1 MSAIIRFCL
10 KNKFAVWLLTLLV
23 VAAGL
28 YSGLNMKLET
38 MPNINTPIVSV
49 SAAYPGATPEEVA
62 DKVTIPIEKK
72 VKNLSG
78 VNSVTSSSYQNVS
91 SVQIEYSFDKDME
104 KAKEEVQEALANIN
118 LPDSVDDPNVSR
130 QSFNDLPILSL
141 SVSDKDKSL
150 KELTKVVEDDVVP
163 TLEGVEG
170 VSSVQVAG
178 QNVEEVQLDFKDDE
192 LKKNGLTEDSVK
204 QFIKG
209 ANSSMP
215 LGLYNFNNTEKSVV
229 VDGNITTVKELK
241 NLEIPVTPQASGT
254 RSQGAG
260 ASAGQGAQQQSG
272 GQGAQQQS
280 GGQGA
285 QQQSGGQGALQQS
298 GGQGAQQQSGG
309 QGAQQQSGGQGASLQ
324 AAATQQ
330 AQPTE
335 LPTVKL
341 KDVATIKTVGKAES
355 ISRTNGQESIGLQVI
370 KSADA
375 NTVNVADA
383 VNKELKQLKKEHE
396 GLKTVNVFDQATPI
410 KDSVSTM
417 LNKALIGGLF
427 AIIIILLFLR
437 NFRSTIIAVISIPL
451 SLLMAIL
458 ALKQMDITL
467 NIMTLGAMT
476 VAIGRVVDDSIVVI
490 ENIYRRMSRKGEEIR
505 GKQLITAATR
515 EMFIPIMS
523 STIVT
528 IAVFLPLGLVKG
540 PVGEL
545 FMPFALTIVFALVA
559 SLIVAITIVPAFA
572 DSLFKKGLSKKKEVD
587 NEKPGALAGFYKR
600 VLNWSLSHK
609 IVSFGLAILLLA
621 GSLFLVPK
629 IGVSFLPS
637 DEQKMVIATFNP
649 EPGQTKKEVEVEALK
664 AEKLLLDRNHVKTIQ
679 YSVGGENPMNPAA
692 SNQAMFFMEYDKDTP
707 NFEKEQKKVIDD
719 LKGTTD
725 KGEWKAQDFG
735 ATGGSNKLEI
745 QVYGNNMNDIKPVTE
760 KVQKI
765 LSDRNDLRNVGS
777 SLSKAY
783 QEYTLAA
790 DQEKLSKLGLTASQI
805 GMALNDSGDQSAL
818 TTLKKDGKDVNVYV
832 KVDKNSYKNIDDLTG
847 KKLQSATGKEVA
859 ISDVAKVKEGETAD
873 TVTRKD
879 DKIYASI
886 SGDVTSKNVN
896 KVSTDVQKDIDKLD
910 LPDGVD
916 VKMGGVTEDIN
927 ESFTQLGLAMLAAI
941 AIVYFVLVVTFGGAL
956 APFAI
961 LFSLPFTVIGAL
973 LALYIAGES
982 ISISAMIGAL
992 MLIGIVVTN
1001 AIVLID
1007 RVIHKEN
1014 EGLSTREALLEAA
1027 ATRLRPILMTALATI
1042 GALIPLALGFEGGG
1056 LISKGLGVT
1065 VIGGLTS
1072 STLLT
1077 LIIVPVVYEFL
1088 MKLTRKNR
1096 KRKTAE

>member
-1 MSAIIRFCL
+1 MSSIIRFCL

-38 MPNINTPIVSV
+38 MPNINTPVVTV
-49 SAAYPGATPEEVA
+49 SAVYPGATPEEVA
-62 DKVTIPIEKK
+62 DKVTVPIEQK

-78 VNSVTSSSYQNVS
+78 VDSVSSSSYQNIS
-91 SVQIEYSFDKDME
+91 SVQIEYNFDKDME
-104 KAKEEVQEALANIN
+104 KAKGEVQEALANIS
-118 LPDSVDDPNVSR
+118 LPDSVDDPKVSR
-130 QSFNDLPILSL
+130 QSFNEFPILSL

-150 KELTKVVEDDVVP
+150 KDLTKVVEDDVVP
-163 TLEGVEG
+163 RLERVEG

-178 QNVEEVQLDFKDDE
+178 QNVEEVQLDFKQDK
-192 LKKNGLTEDSVK
+192 LKEKGLTEDTVK
-204 QFIKG
+204 RFIQG

-215 LGLYNFNNTEKSVV
+215 LGLYNFNNKEKSVV
-229 VDGNITTVKELK
+229 VDGKITTIKELK
-241 NLEIPVTPQASGT
+241 NLEIPVTSPAPES
-254 RSQGAG
+254 GAG
-260 ASAGQGAQQQSG
+260 NAQQAGKSPSATSGGTGVQSAGTAAGQGAQQG
-272 GQGAQQQS
+272 APGAGQ
-280 GGQGA
+280 QG
-285 QQQSGGQGALQQS
+285 SP
-298 GGQGAQQQSGG
+298 
-309 QGAQQQSGGQGASLQ
+309 
-324 AAATQQ
+324 AAGSAPQQ
-330 AQPTE
+330 AQPSE

-341 KDVATIKTVGKAES
+341 KDIASIKSVGKAES
-355 ISRTNGQESIGLQVI
+355 ISRTNGHESIGVQIV

-375 NTVNVADA
+375 NTVNVADD
-383 VNKELKQLKKEHE
+383 VRKELKQIKKDHP

-410 KDSVSTM
+410 KESVSTM

-427 AIIIILLFLR
+427 AVIIILLFLR
-437 NFRSTIIAVISIPL
+437 NIRSTVIAVISIPL

-490 ENIYRRMSRKGEEIR
+490 ENIYRRMSLTGERIKGKE
-505 GKQLITAATR
+505 LITSATR

-545 FMPFALTIVFALVA
+545 FLPFALTIVFALVA
-559 SLIVAITIVPAFA
+559 SLIVAITVVPAFA
-572 DSLFKKGLSKKKEVD
+572 DSLFKKGLKNKKEVGHD
-587 NEKPGALAGFYKR
+587 KPGALAGFYKR
-600 VLNWSLSHK
+600 VLNWWLNHK
-609 IVSFGLAILLLA
+609 FVSFGLAILLLA

-637 DEQKMVIATFNP
+637 DDQKMVIATFNP
-649 EPGQTKKEVEVEALK
+649 EPGQTRKDVEKESLK
-664 AEKLLLDRNHVKTIQ
+664 AEKLLIDRKHVKTIQ

-707 NFEKEQKKVIDD
+707 NFEKEQKRVIDD
-719 LKGTTD
+719 LQGTTN

-735 ATGGSNKLEI
+735 ATGGSNKLEV
-745 QVYGNNMNDIKPVTE
+745 QVYGNNIKDIKPVTE
-760 KVQKI
+760 KVQNIMDDKN
-765 LSDRNDLRNVGS
+765 SLRNVDS
-777 SLSKAY
+777 SLSKSY
-783 QEYTLAA
+783 QEYTIAA
-790 DQEKLSKLGLTASQI
+790 DQKKLSKLGLTASQI
-805 GMALNDSGDQSAL
+805 GMELNDSGDKSAL
-818 TTLKKDGKDVNVYV
+818 TTLKKDGKDINVYV
-832 KVDKNSYKNIDDLTG
+832 KVDKSKYKDINDLTA

-859 ISDVAKVKEGETAD
+859 ISDVAKVKKGETAD

-879 DKIYASI
+879 DKIYASV

-896 KVSTDVQKDIDKLD
+896 KVSADVKKEIDKLD
-910 LPDGVD
+910 LPNGVD

-927 ESFTQLGLAMLAAI
+927 ESFSQLGLAMLAAI

-961 LFSLPFTVIGAL
+961 LFSLPFTLIGAL
-973 LALYIAGES
+973 VALYISGES

-1014 EGLSTREALLEAA
+1014 KGLPTREALLEAG

-1077 LIIVPVVYEFL
+1077 LVIVPVVYEFL
-1088 MKLTRKNR
+1088 MKLTRRNK
-1096 KRKTAE
+1096 KEAAE

>member
-1 MSAIIRFCL
+1 MSSIIRFCL

-38 MPNINTPIVSV
+38 MPNINTPIVTV
-49 SAAYPGATPEEVA
+49 SAVYPGATPEEVA
-62 DKVTIPIEKK
+62 DKVTVPIEQK

-78 VNSVTSSSYQNVS
+78 VDSVSSSSYQNIS
-91 SVQIEYSFDKDME
+91 SVQIEYNFDKDME
-104 KAKEEVQEALANIN
+104 KAKGEVQEALANIS
-118 LPDSVDDPNVSR
+118 LPDSVDDPKVSR
-130 QSFNDLPILSL
+130 QSFNEFPILSL

-150 KELTKVVEDDVVP
+150 KDLTKVVEDDVVP
-163 TLEGVEG
+163 RLEGVEG

-178 QNVEEVQLDFKDDE
+178 QNVEEVQLDFKQDK
-192 LKKNGLTEDSVK
+192 LKEKGLTEDTVK
-204 QFIKG
+204 RFIQG

-215 LGLYNFNNTEKSVV
+215 LGLYNFNNKEKSVV
-229 VDGNITTVKELK
+229 VDGKITTIKELK
-241 NLEIPVTPQASGT
+241 NLEIPVTSPAPES
-254 RSQGAG
+254 GAG
-260 ASAGQGAQQQSG
+260 NAQQAGKSPSATSGGTGVQSAGTVAGQGAQQG
-272 GQGAQQQS
+272 APGAGQ
-280 GGQGA
+280 QG
-285 QQQSGGQGALQQS
+285 SP
-298 GGQGAQQQSGG
+298 
-309 QGAQQQSGGQGASLQ
+309 
-324 AAATQQ
+324 AAGSAPQQ
-330 AQPTE
+330 AQPSE

-341 KDVATIKTVGKAES
+341 KDIASIKSVGKAES
-355 ISRTNGQESIGLQVI
+355 ISRTNGHESIGVQIV

-375 NTVNVADA
+375 NTVNVADD
-383 VNKELKQLKKEHE
+383 VKKELKQIKKDHP

-410 KDSVSTM
+410 KESVSTM

-427 AIIIILLFLR
+427 AVIIILLFLR
-437 NFRSTIIAVISIPL
+437 NIRSTVIAVLSIPL

-490 ENIYRRMSRKGEEIR
+490 ENIYRRMSLTGERIKGKE
-505 GKQLITAATR
+505 LITSATR

-545 FMPFALTIVFALVA
+545 FLPFALTIVFALVA
-559 SLIVAITIVPAFA
+559 SLIVAITVVPAFA
-572 DSLFKKGLSKKKEVD
+572 DSLFKKGLKNKKEVGHD
-587 NEKPGALAGFYKR
+587 NPGVLAGLYKR
-600 VLNWSLSHK
+600 VLNWSLNHK
-609 IVSFGLAILLLA
+609 FVSFGLAILLLA

-637 DEQKMVIATFNP
+637 DDQKMVIATFNP
-649 EPGQTKKEVEVEALK
+649 EPGQTRKDVEKESLK
-664 AEKLLLDRNHVKTIQ
+664 AEKLLIDRKHVKTIQ

-707 NFEKEQKKVIDD
+707 NFEKEQKRVIDD
-719 LKGTTD
+719 LQGTTN

-735 ATGGSNKLEI
+735 ATGESNKLEV
-745 QVYGNNMNDIKPVTE
+745 QVYGNNIKDIKPVTE
-760 KVQKI
+760 KVQNIMDDKN
-765 LSDRNDLRNVGS
+765 SLRNVDS
-777 SLSKAY
+777 SLSKSY
-783 QEYTLAA
+783 QEYTIAA
-790 DQEKLSKLGLTASQI
+790 DQKKLSKLGLTASQI
-805 GMALNDSGDQSAL
+805 GMELNDSGDKSAL
-818 TTLKKDGKDVNVYV
+818 TTLKKDGKDINVYV
-832 KVDKNSYKNIDDLTG
+832 KVDKSKYKDINDLTA

-859 ISDVAKVKEGETAD
+859 ISDVAKVKKGETAD

-879 DKIYASI
+879 DKIYASV

-896 KVSTDVQKDIDKLD
+896 KVSADVKKEIDKLD
-910 LPDGVD
+910 LPNGVD

-927 ESFTQLGLAMLAAI
+927 ESFSQLGLAMLAAI

-961 LFSLPFTVIGAL
+961 LFSLPFTLIGAL
-973 LALYIAGES
+973 VALYISGES

-1014 EGLSTREALLEAA
+1014 EGLTTREALLEAG

-1077 LIIVPVVYEFL
+1077 LVIVPVVYEFL
-1088 MKLTRKNR
+1088 MKLTRRNK
-1096 KRKTAE
+1096 KKTAE

>member
-1 MSAIIRFCL
+1 MSSIIRFCL

-38 MPNINTPIVSV
+38 MPNINTPIVTV
-49 SAAYPGATPEEVA
+49 SAVYPGATPEEVA
-62 DKVTIPIEKK
+62 DKVTVPIEQK

-78 VNSVTSSSYQNVS
+78 VDSVSSSSYQNIS
-91 SVQIEYSFDKDME
+91 SVQIEYNFDKDME
-104 KAKEEVQEALANIN
+104 KAKGEVQEALANIS
-118 LPDSVDDPNVSR
+118 LPDSVDDPKVSR
-130 QSFNDLPILSL
+130 QSFNEFPILSL

-150 KELTKVVEDDVVP
+150 KDLTKVVEDDVVP
-163 TLEGVEG
+163 RLEGVEG

-178 QNVEEVQLDFKDDE
+178 QNVDEVQLDFKQDK
-192 LKKNGLTEDSVK
+192 LKEKGLTEDTVRR
-204 QFIKG
+204 FIQG

-215 LGLYNFNNTEKSVV
+215 LGLYNFNNKEKSVV
-229 VDGNITTVKELK
+229 VDGKITTIKELK
-241 NLEIPVTPQASGT
+241 NLEIPVTSPAPES
-254 RSQGAG
+254 GAG
-260 ASAGQGAQQQSG
+260 NAQQAGKSPSATSGGTGGQSAGTAAGQGAQQG
-272 GQGAQQQS
+272 APGAGQ
-280 GGQGA
+280 QG
-285 QQQSGGQGALQQS
+285 S
-298 GGQGAQQQSGG
+298 
-309 QGAQQQSGGQGASLQ
+309 
-324 AAATQQ
+324 AAAGSAPQQ
-330 AQPTE
+330 AHPSE

-341 KDVATIKTVGKAES
+341 KAIASIKSVGKAES
-355 ISRTNGQESIGLQVI
+355 ISRTNGHESIGVQIV

-375 NTVNVADA
+375 NTVNVADD
-383 VNKELKQLKKEHE
+383 VKKELKQIKKDHP

-410 KDSVSTM
+410 KESVSTM

-427 AIIIILLFLR
+427 AVIIILLFLR
-437 NFRSTIIAVISIPL
+437 NIRSTVIAVISIPL

-490 ENIYRRMSRKGEEIR
+490 ENIYRRMSLTGERIKGKE
-505 GKQLITAATR
+505 LITSATR

-545 FMPFALTIVFALVA
+545 FLPFALTIVFALVA
-559 SLIVAITIVPAFA
+559 SLIVAITVVPAFA
-572 DSLFKKGLSKKKEVD
+572 DSLFKKGLKNKKEVGHD
-587 NEKPGALAGFYKR
+587 KPGAFAGLYKR
-600 VLNWSLSHK
+600 VLNWSLNHK
-609 IVSFGLAILLLA
+609 FVSFGLAILLLA

-637 DEQKMVIATFNP
+637 DDQKMVIATFNP
-649 EPGQTKKEVEVEALK
+649 EPGQTRKDVEKESLK
-664 AEKLLLDRNHVKTIQ
+664 AEKLLIDRKHVKTIQ

-707 NFEKEQKKVIDD
+707 NFEKEQKRVIDD
-719 LKGTTD
+719 LQGTTN

-735 ATGGSNKLEI
+735 ATGGSNKLEV
-745 QVYGNNMNDIKPVTE
+745 QVYGNNIKDIKPVTE
-760 KVQKI
+760 KVQNIMDDKN
-765 LSDRNDLRNVGS
+765 SLRNVDS
-777 SLSKAY
+777 SLSKSY
-783 QEYTLAA
+783 QEYTIAA
-790 DQEKLSKLGLTASQI
+790 DQKKLSKLGLTASQI
-805 GMALNDSGDQSAL
+805 GMELNDSGDKSAL
-818 TTLKKDGKDVNVYV
+818 TTLKKDGKDINVYV
-832 KVDKNSYKNIDDLTG
+832 KVDKSKYKDINDLTA

-859 ISDVAKVKEGETAD
+859 ISDVAKVSKGETAD

-879 DKIYASI
+879 DKIYASV

-896 KVSTDVQKDIDKLD
+896 KVSADVKKEIDKLD
-910 LPDGVD
+910 LPNGVD

-927 ESFTQLGLAMLAAI
+927 ESFSQLGLAMLAAI

-961 LFSLPFTVIGAL
+961 LFSLPFTLIGAL
-973 LALYIAGES
+973 VALYISGES

-1014 EGLSTREALLEAA
+1014 EGLTTREALLEAG

-1077 LIIVPVVYEFL
+1077 LVIVPVVYEFL
-1088 MKLTRKNR
+1088 MKLTRRNK
-1096 KRKTAE
+1096 KETAE

>member
-241 NLEIPVTPQASGT
+241 NLEIPVTPQSGADQGAQQQGGQGAQQ
-254 RSQGAG
+254 SQGAG
-260 ASAGQGAQQQSG
+260 GQGAAAGQQGAQQQSG
-272 GQGAQQQS
+272 GQGAQQQ
-280 GGQGA
+280 A
-285 QQQSGGQGALQQS
+285 
-298 GGQGAQQQSGG
+298 
-309 QGAQQQSGGQGASLQ
+309 GGQGASQQ

-341 KDVATIKTVGKAES
+341 KDIATVKTVGKAES

-490 ENIYRRMSRKGEEIR
+490 ENIYRRMSLKGEEIR

-559 SLIVAITIVPAFA
+559 SLIVAITVVPAFA

-587 NEKPGALAGFYKR
+587 NEKPGALAGFYRR

-649 EPGQTKKEVEVEALK
+649 EPGQTKKEVEDEALK

-765 LSDRNDLRNVGS
+765 LNNRNDLRNVGS

-832 KVDKNSYKNIDDLTG
+832 KVDKNSYKNIDDLTD

-1056 LISKGLGVT
+1056 LISKRLGVT

>member
-1 MSAIIRFCL
+1 MSSIIRFCL
-10 KNKFAVWLLTLLV
+10 RNKFAVWLLTLLV

-38 MPNINTPIVSV
+38 MPNINTPIVTVSSV
-49 SAAYPGATPEEVA
+49 YPGATPEEVA
-62 DKVTIPIEKK
+62 DKVTVPIEQK

-78 VNSVTSSSYQNVS
+78 VDFVSSSSYQNIS
-91 SVQIEYSFDKDME
+91 SVQIEYNFDKDME
-104 KAKEEVQEALANIN
+104 KAKGEVQEALANIS
-118 LPDSVDDPNVSR
+118 LPDSVDDPKVSR
-130 QSFNDLPILSL
+130 QSFNEFPILSL

-150 KELTKVVEDDVVP
+150 KDLTKVVEDDVVP
-163 TLEGVEG
+163 RLEGVEG

-178 QNVEEVQLDFKDDE
+178 QNVEEVQLDFKQDK
-192 LKKNGLTEDSVK
+192 LKEKGLTEDTVK
-204 QFIKG
+204 RFIQG

-215 LGLYNFNNTEKSVV
+215 LGLYNFNNKEKSVV
-229 VDGNITTVKELK
+229 VDGKITTIKELK
-241 NLEIPVTPQASGT
+241 NLEIPVTSPAPES
-254 RSQGAG
+254 GAG
-260 ASAGQGAQQQSG
+260 NAQQAGKSPSATSGGTGGQSAGTAAGQGAQQG
-272 GQGAQQQS
+272 APGAGQ
-280 GGQGA
+280 QG
-285 QQQSGGQGALQQS
+285 SP
-298 GGQGAQQQSGG
+298 
-309 QGAQQQSGGQGASLQ
+309 
-324 AAATQQ
+324 AAGSAPQQ
-330 AQPTE
+330 AQPSE

-341 KDVATIKTVGKAES
+341 KDIASIKSVGKAES
-355 ISRTNGQESIGLQVI
+355 ISRTNGHESIGVQIV

-375 NTVNVADA
+375 NTVNVADD
-383 VNKELKQLKKEHE
+383 VKKELKQIKKDHP

-410 KDSVSTM
+410 KESVSTM

-427 AIIIILLFLR
+427 AVIIILLFLR
-437 NFRSTIIAVISIPL
+437 NIRSTVIAVISIPL

-490 ENIYRRMSRKGEEIR
+490 ENIYRRMSLTGERIKGKE
-505 GKQLITAATR
+505 LITSATR

-545 FMPFALTIVFALVA
+545 FLPFALTIVFALVA
-559 SLIVAITIVPAFA
+559 SLIVAITVVPAFA
-572 DSLFKKGLSKKKEVD
+572 DSLFKKGLKNKKEVGHD
-587 NEKPGALAGFYKR
+587 KPGALAGFYKR
-600 VLNWSLSHK
+600 VLNWSLNHK
-609 IVSFGLAILLLA
+609 FVSFGLAILLLA

-637 DEQKMVIATFNP
+637 DDQKMVIATFNP
-649 EPGQTKKEVEVEALK
+649 EPGQTRKDVEKESLK
-664 AEKLLLDRNHVKTIQ
+664 AEKLLIDRKHVKTIQ

-707 NFEKEQKKVIDD
+707 NFEKEQKRVIDD
-719 LKGTTD
+719 LQGTTN

-735 ATGGSNKLEI
+735 ATGGSNKLEV
-745 QVYGNNMNDIKPVTE
+745 QVYGNNIKDIKPVTE
-760 KVQKI
+760 KVQNIMDDKN
-765 LSDRNDLRNVGS
+765 SLRNVDS
-777 SLSKAY
+777 SLSKSY
-783 QEYTLAA
+783 QEYTIAA
-790 DQEKLSKLGLTASQI
+790 DQKKLSKLGLTASQI
-805 GMALNDSGDQSAL
+805 GMELNDSGDKSAL
-818 TTLKKDGKDVNVYV
+818 TTLKKDGKDINVYV
-832 KVDKNSYKNIDDLTG
+832 KVDKSKYKDINDLTA

-859 ISDVAKVKEGETAD
+859 ISNVAKVKKGETAD

-879 DKIYASI
+879 DKIYASV

-896 KVSTDVQKDIDKLD
+896 KVSEDVKKEIDKLD
-910 LPDGVD
+910 LPNGVD

-927 ESFTQLGLAMLAAI
+927 ESFSQLGLAMLVAI

-961 LFSLPFTVIGAL
+961 LFSLPFTLIGAL
-973 LALYIAGES
+973 VALYISGES
-982 ISISAMIGAL
+982 INISAMIGAL

-1014 EGLSTREALLEAA
+1014 EGLSTREALLEAG

-1077 LIIVPVVYEFL
+1077 LVIVPVVYEFL
-1088 MKLTRKNR
+1088 MKLTRRNK
-1096 KRKTAE
+1096 KEAAE

>member
-1 MSAIIRFCL
+1 MSGIIRFCL

-49 SAAYPGATPEEVA
+49 TAAYPGATPEEVA

-104 KAKEEVQEALANIN
+104 KAKEEVQEVLANIN
-118 LPDSVDDPNVSR
+118 LPDSAEDPSVSR

-141 SVSDKDKSL
+141 SVSDKNKSL
-150 KELTKVVEDDVVP
+150 KELTNTVEDDVVP

-178 QNVEEVQLDFKDDE
+178 QNVEEVQLDFKADE
-192 LKKNGLTEDSVK
+192 LKKNGLTEDTVK

-209 ANSSMP
+209 ANASMP

-229 VDGNITTVKELK
+229 VDGQITTVKELK
-241 NLEIPVTPQASGT
+241 NLEIPVTPQASEAGA
-254 RSQGAG
+254 QGQG
-260 ASAGQGAQQQSG
+260 ASAGQGAQQQADGQGAQQQADGQGAQQQAG
-272 GQGAQQQS
+272 GQGAQQQA

-285 QQQSGGQGALQQS
+285 QQQ
-298 GGQGAQQQSGG
+298 
-309 QGAQQQSGGQGASLQ
+309 GASEQ
-324 AAATQQ
+324 TAAAQQ
-330 AQPTE
+330 AQPSE

-427 AIIIILLFLR
+427 AIIIIMLFLR
-437 NFRSTIIAVISIPL
+437 NIRSTIIAVISIPL

-458 ALKQMDITL
+458 ALKQMDLTL

-490 ENIYRRMSRKGEEIR
+490 ENIYRRMSLKGEEIR

-559 SLIVAITIVPAFA
+559 SLIVAITVVPAFA
-572 DSLFKKGLSKKKEVD
+572 DSLFKKGLSKKRETD
-587 NEKPGALAGFYKR
+587 HEKPGALAGFYRR

-609 IVSFGLAILLLA
+609 IVSFGLAILMLA

-649 EPGQTKKEVEVEALK
+649 EPGQTKKEVEDEALI
-664 AEKLLLDRNHVKTIQ
+664 AEKLLLDRSHVKTIQ

-707 NFEKEQKKVIDD
+707 NFEKEQKKIIDD
-719 LKGTTD
+719 LQGTTD
-725 KGEWKAQDFG
+725 KGEWKAMDFG

-745 QVYGNNMNDIKPVTE
+745 QVYGNNMKDIKPVTE
-760 KVQKI
+760 KVQNI
-765 LSDRNDLRNVGS
+765 LNDRNDLRNVGS
-777 SLSKAY
+777 SLSKSY
-783 QEYTLAA
+783 QEYTIAA

-805 GMALNDSGDQSAL
+805 GMELNDSGDQSAL
-818 TTLKKDGKDVNVYV
+818 TTLKKDGKDVNVYI
-832 KVDKNSYKNIDDLTG
+832 KVDKNSYKNIDDLTD
-847 KKLQSATGKEVA
+847 KKLQSATGKEVP

-879 DKIYASI
+879 DKIYASV

-896 KVSTDVQKDIDKLD
+896 QVSADVQKKIDKLD

-916 VKMGGVTEDIN
+916 VRMGGVTEDIN
-927 ESFTQLGLAMLAAI
+927 ESFSQLGLAMLAAV

-973 LALYIAGES
+973 LALYIADES

-1014 EGLSTREALLEAA
+1014 EGMPTREALLEAA

>member
-49 SAAYPGATPEEVA
+49 SAAYPGATPEEIA

-118 LPDSVDDPNVSR
+118 LPDSVDDPSVSR

-150 KELTKVVEDDVVP
+150 KDLTKVVEDDVVP

-178 QNVEEVQLDFKDDE
+178 QNVEEVQLNFKDDE

-229 VDGNITTVKELK
+229 VDGSITTVKELK

-254 RSQGAG
+254 GGQ
-260 ASAGQGAQQQSG
+260 GQGAQQQAG
-272 GQGAQQQS
+272 GQGAQQQA

-285 QQQSGGQGALQQS
+285 QQQT
-298 GGQGAQQQSGG
+298 GGQGAQQQAGG
-309 QGAQQQSGGQGASLQ
+309 KGASQQ
-324 AAATQQ
+324 ADATLQ
-330 AQPTE
+330 AQPTD

-341 KDVATIKTVGKAES
+341 KDVASIKTIGKAES

-490 ENIYRRMSRKGEEIR
+490 ENIYRRMSLKGEEIR

-559 SLIVAITIVPAFA
+559 SLIVAITVVPAFA
-572 DSLFKKGLSKKKEVD
+572 DSLFKNGLSKKNEVD
-587 NEKPGALAGFYKR
+587 HEKPGALAGFYRR

-649 EPGQTKKEVEVEALK
+649 EPGQTKKEVEDEARK

-765 LSDRNDLRNVGS
+765 LNDRNDLRNVGS

-790 DQEKLSKLGLTASQI
+790 DQEKLTKLGLTASQI

-832 KVDKNSYKNIDDLTG
+832 KVDKNSYKNIDDLTN

-879 DKIYASI
+879 DKIYASV

-927 ESFTQLGLAMLAAI
+927 ESFTQLGLAMLAAV

-973 LALYIAGES
+973 LALYIADES

-1007 RVIHKEN
+1007 RVIHMEN
-1014 EGLSTREALLEAA
+1014 EGMPTREALLEAA

-1096 KRKTAE
+1096 KRQTAE

>member
-72 VKNLSG
+72 IKNLSG

-178 QNVEEVQLDFKDDE
+178 QNVEELQLDFKDDE

-241 NLEIPVTPQASGT
+241 NLEIPVTPQASGEG
-254 RSQGAG
+254 SQGAG

-285 QQQSGGQGALQQS
+285 
-298 GGQGAQQQSGG
+298 
-309 QGAQQQSGGQGASLQ
+309 SLQ
-324 AAATQQ
+324 AAANQQ

-490 ENIYRRMSRKGEEIR
+490 ENIYRRMSLKGEGIR

-559 SLIVAITIVPAFA
+559 SLIVAITVVPAFA

-760 KVQKI
+760 KVQRI

-916 VKMGGVTEDIN
+916 FKMGGVTEDIN

>member
-118 LPDSVDDPNVSR
+118 LPDSVDDPSVSR

-241 NLEIPVTPQASGT
+241 NLEIPVTPQASGAG
-254 RSQGAG
+254 SQGAG

-272 GQGAQQQS
+272 GQGASQQ
-280 GGQGA
+280 A
-285 QQQSGGQGALQQS
+285 D
-298 GGQGAQQQSGG
+298 
-309 QGAQQQSGGQGASLQ
+309 
-324 AAATQQ
+324 ATQQ

-355 ISRTNGQESIGLQVI
+355 ISRTNGQESIGLQMI

-490 ENIYRRMSRKGEEIR
+490 ENIYRRMSLKGEEIR

-559 SLIVAITIVPAFA
+559 SLIVAITVVPAFA
-572 DSLFKKGLSKKKEVD
+572 DSLFKKGLGKKKEVD
-587 NEKPGALAGFYKR
+587 NEKPGALAGFYRR

-649 EPGQTKKEVEVEALK
+649 EPGQTKKEVEDEALK

-765 LSDRNDLRNVGS
+765 LNDRNDLRNVGS

-832 KVDKNSYKNIDDLTG
+832 KVDKNSYKNIDDLTD

-879 DKIYASI
+879 DKIYASV